1 MYHFGLSWYT
11 AFPLERTGTCVLILS
26 FQLLHYSF
34 KVFRA
39 LTIHIKKIIIW
50 SVNIIAA
57 LEPSSQPSAIIWLHI
72 WSSCFHFF
80 PKGNLTIFLK
90 WLKFHLY
97 NWEVLYASNKESS
110 CQCKRRKRQEFSPW
124 VRKIPWSRKW
134 HPTPVFLPGKFHGQ
148 RSLVGYGPWGHKES
162 DTSEQLSTQ
171 LEVLGVGVGIMKEVI
186 FEKLLYNRCC
196 IVGILLYDGY
206 IQCYHI

>member
-1 MYHFGLSWYT
+1 MLVIKNPPANARDARDKSSVPGSGRSPGVGNDI
-11 AFPLERTGTCVLILS
+11 PL
-26 FQLLHYSF
+26 QYS
-34 KVFRA
+34 
-39 LTIHIKKIIIW
+39 
-50 SVNIIAA
+50 
-57 LEPSSQPSAIIWLHI
+57 
-72 WSSCFHFF
+72 C
-80 PKGNLTIFLK
+80 
-90 WLKFHLY
+90 
-97 NWEVLYASNKESS
+97 
-110 CQCKRRKRQEFSPW
+110 
-124 VRKIPWSRKW
+124 
-134 HPTPVFLPGKFHGQ
+134 HGQ